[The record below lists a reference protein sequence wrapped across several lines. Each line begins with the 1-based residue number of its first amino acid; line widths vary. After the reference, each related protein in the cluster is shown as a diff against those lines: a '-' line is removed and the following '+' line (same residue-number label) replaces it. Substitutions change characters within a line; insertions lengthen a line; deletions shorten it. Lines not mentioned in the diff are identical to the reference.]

1 MKINELKRIAEENDY
16 EFLIIFGD
24 FHFTKR
30 DGNNFISISSSD
42 ENRLWTSIDTY
53 CDDKDFNMLK
63 AAIKFAE
70 TPIDEREEEKK
81 YYLVKFSEK
90 EIEEIKEKYNMDL
103 IDFEMVEV
111 GE

>member
-16 EFLIIFGD
+16 EFSKFFGD

-30 DGNNFISISSSD
+30 DSDNFISINGSD
-42 ENRLWTSIDTY
+42 ENSLWTSIDIY

-63 AAIKFAE
+63 AAVKFAE
-70 TPIDEREEEKK
+70 TPIDKRGEKET

-90 EIEEIKEKYNMDL
+90 EIEAIKKNL
-103 IDFEMVEV
+103 I
-111 GE
+111 